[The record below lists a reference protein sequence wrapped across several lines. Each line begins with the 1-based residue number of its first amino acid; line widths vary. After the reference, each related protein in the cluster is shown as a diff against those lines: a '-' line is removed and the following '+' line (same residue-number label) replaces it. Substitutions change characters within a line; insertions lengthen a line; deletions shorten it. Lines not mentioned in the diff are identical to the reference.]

1 VTIAVPVD
9 LADAA
14 LTAEMAEDLAVVE
27 AALRDTSF
35 GGDEMFAE
43 VSRHMMQAGG
53 KRFRAML
60 VLLAARFGDCRDKRI
75 VPAAVAI
82 ELTHLATLFHDDVM
96 DEASIRRG
104 SESANSRFGNSI
116 AILAGDFLFARAS
129 RILADLGPQAIR
141 IQAETFGRLVDG
153 QLLETVGVRE
163 GEDPLDHYMHVITEK
178 TGSLIATSGRFGAM
192 FAGVPD
198 DMADLISDACLRIG
212 VAWQLSDDVLDIASS
227 SAESGKEQGT
237 DLRQG
242 VRTLPVLYAL
252 RDTSTGQDAVRLRE
266 LLLDADLTD
275 QALHAEAL
283 GLLRRSPALEEARQT
298 VRTWIGEASAQL
310 AQLPDVPA
318 RAAFENLCAFVKTR
332 TVLPA
337 VLPAL
342 TALPRSPPRAL
353 RAVCA
358 PSSLSRSF
366 LAPSL
371 LSPRRP
377 PARFGSRGGRTPI
390 AWGPQGVL

>member
-1 VTIAVPVD
+1 MSIAVPVD

-14 LTAEMAEDLAVVE
+14 LTAEMAEDLAIVE

-96 DEASIRRG
+96 DEASMRRG
-104 SESANSRFGNSI
+104 HESANSRFGNSI
-116 AILAGDFLFARAS
+116 AILAGDYLFARAS
-129 RILADLGPQAIR
+129 RILADLGPDAIR

-153 QLLETVGVRE
+153 QLAETVGVRP

-192 FAGVPD
+192 FAGLPD
-198 DMADLISDACLRIG
+198 EMADRISEACLRIG
-212 VAWQLSDDVLDIASS
+212 VAWQLSDDVLDIAST
-227 SAESGKEQGT
+227 SAESGKEQGI

-252 RDTSTGQDAVRLRE
+252 RDTSTDPDAVRLRG

-275 QALHAEAL
+275 PALHAEAL
-283 GLLRRSPALEEARQT
+283 GLLRTSPAVEQARQT
-298 VRTWIGEASAQL
+298 VRTWIGDASDL
-310 AQLPDVPA
+310 IAQLPDVPA
-318 RAAFENLCAFVKTR
+318 RAAFESLCDFVNTR
-332 TVLPA
+332 TA
-337 VLPAL
+337 
-342 TALPRSPPRAL
+342 
-353 RAVCA
+353 
-358 PSSLSRSF
+358 
-366 LAPSL
+366 
-371 LSPRRP
+371 
-377 PARFGSRGGRTPI
+377 
-390 AWGPQGVL
+390 

>member
-1 VTIAVPVD
+1 MSIAVPVD

-27 AALRDTSF
+27 AALQETKF

-60 VLLAARFGDCRDKRI
+60 VLLAARFGDSRDKRI
-75 VPAAVAI
+75 TSAAVAI

-104 SESANSRFGNSI
+104 HESANSRWGNSV
-116 AILAGDFLFARAS
+116 AILAGDYLFARAS
-129 RILADLGPQAIR
+129 RILADLGPEAIR

-153 QLLETVGVRE
+153 QLLETVGVRP
-163 GEDPLDHYMHVITEK
+163 GEDALEHYMHVITEK

-192 FAGVPD
+192 FAGLPVET
-198 DMADLISDACLRIG
+198 ADLIADACLRIG
-212 VAWQLSDDVLDIASS
+212 VAWQLSDDVLDIAST

-252 RDTSTGQDAVRLRE
+252 RGASSDPDAARLR
-266 LLLDADLTD
+266 LLLGQGDLTD
-275 QALHAEAL
+275 PGLHSEAL
-283 GLLRRSPALEEARQT
+283 RLLRQSPAIGEARQT
-298 VRTWIGEASAQL
+298 VRAWIAEARELL

-318 RAAFENLCAFVKTR
+318 RAAFENLCDFVNIR
-332 TVLPA
+332 TV
-337 VLPAL
+337 
-342 TALPRSPPRAL
+342 
-353 RAVCA
+353 
-358 PSSLSRSF
+358 
-366 LAPSL
+366 
-371 LSPRRP
+371 
-377 PARFGSRGGRTPI
+377 
-390 AWGPQGVL
+390 

>member
-1 VTIAVPVD
+1 VTITVPVD

-43 VSRHMMQAGG
+43 VSRYMMQAGG

-60 VLLAARFGDCRDKRI
+60 VLLAARFGDPRDKRI

-104 SESANSRFGNSI
+104 EESANSRFGNSI
-116 AILAGDFLFARAS
+116 AILAGDYLFARAS
-129 RILADLGPQAIR
+129 RILADLGPDAIR

-153 QLLETVGVRE
+153 QLLETVGVRP

-192 FAGVPD
+192 FAGLPD
-198 DMADLISDACLRIG
+198 DVADRIAS
-212 VAWQLSDDVLDIASS
+212 AWQLSDDVLDIAST

-252 RDTSTGQDAVRLRE
+252 RDRSTDAAAVRLRE
-266 LLLDADLTD
+266 LLTDGDLTD
-275 QALHAEAL
+275 PALHAEAL
-283 GLLRRSPALEEARQT
+283 GLLRTSPAVEEARAT
-298 VRTWIGEASAQL
+298 VRAWIAEARELL

-318 RAAFENLCAFVKTR
+318 RAAFESLCDFVNTR
-332 TVLPA
+332 TA
-337 VLPAL
+337 
-342 TALPRSPPRAL
+342 
-353 RAVCA
+353 
-358 PSSLSRSF
+358 
-366 LAPSL
+366 
-371 LSPRRP
+371 
-377 PARFGSRGGRTPI
+377 
-390 AWGPQGVL
+390 